1 MQKGFP
7 CPLLPMLHLSSHIP
21 HHTSIKNIIFD
32 FGGVICDLDIRRT
45 VEKFKEFGLPKAEFS
60 GTPAEQNQQF
70 GLLVSNYE
78 TGLITSQ
85 QFRDKIRNHYQVPP
99 SDAAIND
106 AWNALLVGIPESRI
120 RILENIRDAY
130 RIILLSNSNEIHYM
144 KYREDFQKQ
153 YGYRDFD
160 ALFERVYF
168 SYRLHLKKPDP
179 AIFKWVLH
187 ENNLDPAET
196 FFIDDTLMHVE
207 AAREL
212 GITGYH
218 LREGEE
224 LTMLFEK
231 P

>member
-1 MQKGFP
+1 
-7 CPLLPMLHLSSHIP
+7 MLHLTSHIP

-32 FGGVICDLDIRRT
+32 FGGVICDLDIQRT

-60 GTPAEQNQQF
+60 GNPEEQDRQF
-70 GLLVSNYE
+70 ELLVSTYE

-85 QFRDKIRNHYQVPP
+85 QFRDVIRNHYQVPP
-99 SDAAIND
+99 SDQAIDN
-106 AWNALLVGIPESRI
+106 AWNALLVGISEPRI
-120 RILENIRDAY
+120 RLLESLRNPYSIF
-130 RIILLSNSNEIHYM
+130 LLSNSNEIHFL
-144 KYREDFQKQ
+144 KYREDFQQQ

-160 ALFERVYF
+160 ALFKNVYF

-179 AIFKWVLH
+179 KIFKWVLK
-187 ENNLDPAET
+187 ENKLDPAET
-196 FFIDDTLMHVE
+196 LFIDDTLMHVE

-224 LTMLFEK
+224 LTGLFNK
-231 P
+231 Q

>member
-1 MQKGFP
+1 
-7 CPLLPMLHLSSHIP
+7 MLHLSSHIP
-21 HHTSIKNIIFD
+21 HHTTIKNIIFD
-32 FGGVICDLDIRRT
+32 FGGVICDLDISRT

-60 GTPAEQNQQF
+60 GTPEERNRRF
-70 GLLVSNYE
+70 ELLVSTYE

-85 QFRDKIRNHYQVPP
+85 QFRDKIRNHYQIPP

-120 RILENIRDAY
+120 RLLENIRDTY
-130 RIILLSNSNEIHYM
+130 RIFLLSNSNEIHYL
-144 KYREDFQKQ
+144 KYREDFHQQ

-160 ALFERVYF
+160 ALFEKAYF

-179 AIFKWVLH
+179 AIFTWVLK
-187 ENNLDPAET
+187 ENKLDPAKT
-196 FFIDDTLMHVE
+196 LFIDDTLMHIE
-207 AAREL
+207 AAREV

-224 LTMLFEK
+224 LILLFEK